1 MKKSKKNMKM
11 FRRNKEIKNKINRD
25 ALNFVFLSACLVSL
39 VLVSKMIEIGQ
50 FGLNLST
57 L

>member
-1 MKKSKKNMKM
+1 MKM
-11 FRRNKEIKNKINRD
+11 FRKNKEIKNKINRD
-25 ALNFVFLSACLVSL
+25 ALNFVFFSACLVSL

-50 FGLNLST
+50 FGSNLST